1 MRLPDNFSTRK
12 SLLDWIEKTI
22 RKIEISKKD
31 RQILLGV
38 LHRVINKEE
47 LSNNQENQIARL
59 TRRFG

>member
-1 MRLPDNFSTRK
+1 MRIPDNFSTRK